1 VLDRINV
8 DGLELEYELKGTGE
22 SVVLLHGGLGAVW
35 ADAFLDQPALAGRY
49 QLLSYHR
56 AGFAGSGR
64 MEGPATMAAHADHCR
79 RLMEELGIKTA
90 HVVAHSS
97 GASVALQLA
106 LDAPQAVHTLALL
119 EAARPAPAID
129 ARERFIAAAARRYQA
144 GDPAGAVDIFFRG
157 IYGPGYRRALDDGL
171 PGAFEQA
178 VSDSGMLFTQEV
190 PALREWRFT
199 TDEARRVPQP
209 TLVVRGTASQA
220 LFAEPHDLLVQ
231 WLPNAEPLKL
241 PGLTHLLHGQ
251 DPVVVA
257 EALSGFFARHPVSEP
272 A

>member
-1 VLDRINV
+1 MRDRVSVGGI
-8 DGLELEYELKGTGE
+8 ELEYELKGAGE
-22 SVVLLHGGLGAVW
+22 PVVFLHGGLGAVW
-35 ADAFLDQPALAGRY
+35 AELFLDQPALADHY

-64 MEGPATMAAHADHCR
+64 MEGPSTMAAHAAHCR
-79 RLMEELGIKTA
+79 RLMRELGIETA

-106 LDAPQAVHTLALL
+106 LDVPEAVQTLALL
-119 EAARPAPAID
+119 EAARPAPTVD
-129 ARERFIAAAARRYQA
+129 ARERFIATAAQRYAA

-157 IYGPGYRRALDDGL
+157 IYGPGYRHALDDGL

-178 VSDSGMLFTQEV
+178 VTDSGVLFTQEV
-190 PALREWRFT
+190 PALQGWRFT
-199 TDEARRVPQP
+199 RGDARRIRQP
-209 TLVVRGTASQA
+209 ALVVRGTASQS
-220 LFAEPHDLLVQ
+220 LFAEPHDLLLQ
-231 WLPNAEPLKL
+231 WLPNAEPLEL
-241 PGLTHLLHGQ
+241 SGLTHLLHGQ

-257 EALSGFFARHPVSEP
+257 EALAGFFARHPAPEP